1 MRLINCEQGSTE
13 WLRARLGIP
22 TASRAADV
30 LAKGRAKKDEPAP
43 PGQKR
48 MDYAIELAFE
58 RVSGG
63 LLDFPVTAAMQRG
76 TDLEPE
82 AREAYEIRTGAF
94 VGRIGFALHDT
105 LEAGASPDG
114 LIGDDGLVEIKCPMS
129 QVKTAAMWATG
140 DVSEYVAQAEW
151 QLWITGRDW
160 CDIAVYD
167 PRLAY
172 SRMDLLIVRH
182 RMTDAARALLEVEVP
197 LFLAEVAQWQKAI
210 AARRAA

>member
-1 MRLINCEQGSTE
+1 MRLIECEQGSTE

-30 LAKGRAKKDEPAP
+30 LSKGRAKKDEPAP
-43 PGQKR
+43 PGKARQ
-48 MDYAIELAFE
+48 DYAIELAFE

-63 LLDFPVTAAMQRG
+63 LLDSPVTSAMQRG

-82 AREAYEIRTGAF
+82 AREAYEVRTGAF
-94 VGRIGFALHDT
+94 VDRIGFALHDT
-105 LEAGASPDG
+105 LPAGASPDG
-114 LIGDDGLVEIKCPMS
+114 LVGDDGLLEIKCPMS
-129 QVKTAAMWATG
+129 QQKIAAMWATG
-140 DVSEYVAQAEW
+140 DVSEYVAQVEW

-160 CDIAVYD
+160 CDIAIYD

-182 RMTDAARALLEVEVP
+182 QRSDAVSALLELEVP
-197 LFLAEVAQWQKAI
+197 LFLAEVESYQRQI